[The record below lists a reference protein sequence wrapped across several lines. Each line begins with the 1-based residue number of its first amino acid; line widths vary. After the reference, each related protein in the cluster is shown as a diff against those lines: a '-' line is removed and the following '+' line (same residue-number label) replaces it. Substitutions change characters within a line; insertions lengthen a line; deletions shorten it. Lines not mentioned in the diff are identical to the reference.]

1 MGIFHKVT
9 TSEEFVLNITA
20 AQPKAIN
27 ATTSVDDN
35 AFELMFEPLDG
46 ANGNVIAWSTLYSTY
61 PNRGLQINAQS
72 NPELNRDPVI
82 TYLQANTSQRQDGSE
97 EGIFS
102 LDVTTLTSINDTV
115 IGIQETFNSYFSA
128 EQGGGGVDT
137 LIRTSRSSVS
147 ASNQHFFRLK
157 DGIRVHRNGNS
168 VYVEDTVNSSPR
180 VTWALGTNGSG
191 ATFSESG
198 TVPGYVIGGDTT
210 YEDVRDAANDIRN
223 NIEETFN
230 PTQEHAEYTL
240 TNMPEAF
247 GGIQVLVN
255 GIRVYN
261 WQQIAGTRTLR
272 FFNDVPTV
280 TSPIPGNGD
289 TVLVRYYATAGTAE
303 PLGTEYV
310 LDGGATTW
318 LGYANNLVDSTR
330 FASVDL
336 GMTFTINGTLD
347 DSNRFRGWTIEVKN
361 NTAGQPTCPI
371 GAANDGGTAGRW
383 RLYYG
388 DHNNGNS
395 TQPGWFSTLNSTRF
409 FCNLPINDST
419 LTNQEKIERMVT
431 TFVDNIGNTYNG
443 GTINTVGTTYRTGTN
458 SFEWLLGNNQ
468 GDLYDLNVTLS
479 NISDNNSVVLSNNE
493 TGFIPTYTAYNECDK
508 IQFTDNA
515 SLTID
520 NGNTL
525 KLNYWMAPVFLA
537 NNTRLTI
544 DNASKL
550 QMVGTGK
557 YQITGNG
564 QDVTSP
570 GNGLLFEILNGS
582 SYDVLTS
589 NPVGNETRE
598 FTGFTQY
605 DNGANSSTQW
615 FPAQLANYNGLIEV
629 NFQNSTYFDA
639 SASKSNFA
647 FAPGTYNNFKAIFN
661 KRDGQSQ
668 PSFFLYCA
676 QDKILDNFQLDLLSG
691 GGETGGLQIFG
702 TASTSYTS
710 PDTSNPRFT
719 TFSFNGSIPATE
731 TVDGEVRTGVGA
743 SWWNVTNFTYN
754 SAALWNR
761 FEVRDFEDPPA
772 ANLET
777 FRGRL
782 QNLHLV
788 NFQYQGPETAD
799 GQVGLFPYSAYN
811 VGYGYAQTSG
821 APGENGG
828 FGTTVMSN
836 TYNPDFFF
844 GGQPLDRVIDSFYYQ
859 DNTVEDLKVCI
870 EGSQGLANQPESG
883 GFSSN
888 GTDHGG
894 RNGAVLVNAGGDLGF
909 PNIVNNTVDT
919 SANIYDNTKGGKQ
932 NHPWNETNLQ
942 ESIEHSVGSNGDTTI
957 TATTANQAGQLE
969 PGTTFVQHSSTSVT
983 TISSSLTITSLGG
996 AIRWTSG
1003 LPLPADLSAVNG
1015 VQIVGS
1021 NNTYETSVTLTFDS
1035 DNRDSGTIVFG
1046 TRPGEIQSL
1055 TQFNLVDIV
1064 DSVTSNHTV
1073 TGVDSTTGVITFTPA
1088 LVGDLQSPTF
1098 FETFH
1103 TYVTDAEGLEDVRY
1117 SADNKLIADITYQG
1131 NFNENNG
1138 LNIAY
1143 IRGLSLNT
1151 YKNPNTGGSFV
1162 IPRLYTDYDD
1172 QSGTMIE
1179 GYFGYRRRNGFRPA
1193 FLDKTFNEGEITE
1206 TIVFDPILDPFW
1218 ESNTL
1223 EGIKVFTD
1231 AIDTMKADINKPI
1244 VSTGTVSLGTTAN
1257 SNGLPNNHNT
1267 IYRRIELADNEQLIT
1282 GTKTSYGGRA
1292 SKFSRVFDLDTPV
1305 VDGLAVLNET
1315 IGITLELNHAIL
1327 KGTGAVADTI
1337 LGYNVGDNICELE
1350 VVGTQSLQMD
1360 VLGNS
1365 GGDGIQINN
1374 GGNGALQLDI
1384 STWNVDSVDCNVAA
1398 LILSSNITTV
1408 GNQMYDGTTTQM
1420 SATTLTTAAGDV
1432 TFGGISQGTT
1442 TTIDLDAGTLTTT
1455 GAATFIAGSSIDVT
1469 TAAMGS
1475 TFLLN
1480 DSMMVADTITGGAL
1494 TMANTSRL
1502 EIFNDSTLSGTM
1514 DDSTIIT
1521 DGDLT
1526 LTGNTTSMII
1536 TGFGGDEDVNLGG
1549 TADGD
1554 TIANVADVTY
1564 DNDAHITNN
1573 TITASGTITLSD
1585 QVTGPLG
1592 SNSTFTANTITQP
1605 QTVGNNIDRC
1615 NLIADSVTVV
1625 NATDC
1630 IMDGTTT
1637 NIIIGDSLRNLWLH
1651 DGRVNPG
1658 AGVTTPTSTE
1668 DTITVN
1674 GVDLRLTGNIT
1685 SLGVGSGIRAGYIAT
1700 LNNFIDGNVDCQ
1712 QLFVDKN
1719 ITGSI
1724 IDTYQLNS
1732 TDFPGNDTI
1741 TSNITIGKLLSTDA
1755 DVPTSVIEDNVSS
1768 TISLRHNT
1776 HLILEG
1782 TQEASTSASISGPT
1796 DTNTAQVQF
1805 GTPVEG
1811 GFLTDITILNAAVSD
1826 TQDWSPLSFDN
1837 VDMDATNVG
1846 RIKFASTGDVNILR
1860 GPQPSGTVSDF
1871 DQSSSAQQAWKEDS
1885 PGFVNLDWVGALAV
1899 APIPINTVA
1908 TANGWE
1914 FLIVDQKQAGGEI
1927 WKLIKG
1933 TETTEAGV
1941 FNVRAEVHSTAQTT
1955 VSISNGI
1962 GSDVV
1967 ITTPADFADAPAGS
1981 GDATTPNAEVQAY
1994 YDQAP
1999 WNVILPVEPFT
2010 LTFTRPGV
2018 HRLEVHYTD
2027 LGGTRQQKIIGY
2039 GSAATDTITL
2049 DETEVQINST
2059 ANAYTSAADSLGV
2072 GMGTTA
2078 YLVLGITANIEV
2090 STNNLKSGS
2099 FDRPLSTADAAARF
2113 NSATTTGTVSQ
2124 KKLFLSGS
2132 MLDAEEQSEAAL
2144 SQIWL
2149 EGMSNITQ
2157 TTSTS
2162 ALIEIIIQESN
2173 ANFFG
2178 FQQSRF
2184 TYNENRMSFTSTT
2197 AVSASTEENAS
2208 FMLHTGGTATARA
2221 AQNIATA
2228 GNEFF
2233 GINTVPSV
2241 TFTSP
2246 EQIEEILNE
2255 RDLTKDNVG
2264 NLGLG
2269 IPTDVS

>member
-9 TSEEFVLNITA
+9 TNEEFVLNITA
-20 AQPKAIN
+20 AQPRAVQ
-27 ATTSVDDN
+27 ATTSVDQN

-46 ANGNVIAWSTLYSTY
+46 LNGNVVAWSTLYTKF
-61 PNRGLQINAQS
+61 PNRNLQINGES
-72 NPELNRDPVI
+72 NPQTGSGREASI
-82 TYLQANTSQRQDGSE
+82 TYLTANSSQRQDGSE

-102 LDVTTLTSINDTV
+102 LDVRDLVSTSSTV
-115 IGIQETFNSYFSA
+115 GQITSTFNTFASTGSG
-128 EQGGGGVDT
+128 QDV
-137 LIRTSRSSVS
+137 LLRTSPTSTS
-147 ASNQHFFRLK
+147 AGSEQVFRLK
-157 DGIRVHRNGNS
+157 DGISIHRNGNS
-168 VYVEDTVNSSPR
+168 IYVEDTVNSSPR
-180 VTWALGTNGSG
+180 VTWELATNGSG

-198 TVPGYVIGGDTT
+198 TVPGYIIGGDST
-210 YEDVRDAANDIRN
+210 YEDTRDAANDIRN

-371 GAANDGGTAGRW
+371 GNANDGGTAGRW

-409 FCNLPINDST
+409 FCNLPLNDST

-458 SFEWLLGNNQ
+458 SFEWILGNNQ

-598 FTGFTQY
+598 FTGFAQY

-719 TFSFNGSIPATE
+719 TFSFNGNIPADE

-799 GQVGLFPYSAYN
+799 GEVGLFPYSAYN

-836 TYNPDFFF
+836 TYNPDFFY

-859 DNTVEDLKVCI
+859 DRTVEDLKVAI

-932 NHPWNETNLQ
+932 NHPWNPTDLQ
-942 ESIEHSVGSNGDTTI
+942 ESIEHSVGANGDTTI
-957 TATTANQAGQLE
+957 TATTAEQAGQLE
-969 PGTTFVQHSSTSVT
+969 PGTTFIQHSSTSVT
-983 TISSSLTITSLGG
+983 TISSGLTITSVGG
-996 AIRWTSG
+996 FVRWSSG
-1003 LPLPADLSAVNG
+1003 LPQPADLSAVNG
-1015 VQIVGS
+1015 IRITSS
-1021 NNTYETSVTLTFDS
+1021 NNTYETSVSLTFDS
-1035 DNRDSGTIVFG
+1035 DNRDSGTITFG
-1046 TRPGEIQSL
+1046 NRPGEIQAL
-1055 TQFNLVDIV
+1055 TQFDLVDIV

-1098 FETFH
+1098 FETLH

-1117 SADNKLIADITYQG
+1117 NADNKLIADVTYQG

-1151 YKNPNTGGSFV
+1151 YKNPNTGGSFI

-1172 QSGTMIE
+1172 QSGSMIE

-1193 FLDKTFNEGEITE
+1193 FVDKTFNEGEINE
-1206 TIVFDPILDPFW
+1206 TITFDPILDPYW
-1218 ESNTL
+1218 ETNTTA
-1223 EGIKVFTD
+1223 GIKVFTD
-1231 AIDTMKADINKPI
+1231 AIDIVKGDTDTKPTI
-1244 VSTGTVSLGTTAN
+1244 GGGTLNIETVANGT
-1257 SNGLPNNHNT
+1257 HND
-1267 IYRRIELADNEQLIT
+1267 IYRRVELADNEQLIT
-1282 GTKTSYGGRA
+1282 GTKTSYSGRA
-1292 SKFSRVFDLDTPV
+1292 SKFSRAFDLDLP
-1305 VDGLAVLNET
+1305 VDGNLAVLNET
-1315 IGITLELNHAIL
+1315 IGIAIVVFHNL
-1327 KGTGAVADTI
+1327 MKGTGAVASTI
-1337 LGYNVGDNICELE
+1337 TGYNVGDNEC
-1350 VVGTQSLQMD
+1350 
-1360 VLGNS
+1360 
-1365 GGDGIQINN
+1365 
-1374 GGNGALQLDI
+1374 DI
-1384 STWNVDSVDCNVAA
+1384 
-1398 LILSSNITTV
+1398 LIASSNKLISMDITGNDGGAGITIAHDAGDEIGTVFANSIWNAELLDCGASATFNAKTITTNNDQRYRENTAL
-1408 GNQMYDGTTTQM
+1408 GGTTLQ
-1420 SATTLTTAAGDV
+1420 SANGDI
-1432 TFGGISQGTT
+1432 TFDKVSQGTEA
-1442 TTIDLDAGTLTTT
+1442 TISLDTGTLTTT
-1455 GAATFIAGSSIDVT
+1455 GAATFIAGSSTSVDTV
-1469 TAAMGS
+1469 AMGS
-1475 TFLLN
+1475 TYLLN
-1480 DSMMVADTITGGAL
+1480 DSMMVTNFITGGAL
-1494 TMANTSRL
+1494 TMANNSRL

-1526 LTGNTTSMII
+1526 LTNTTQSMTI
-1536 TGFGGDEDVNLGG
+1536 TGFGGDENVNLGG
-1549 TADGD
+1549 VADGD

-1564 DNDAHITNN
+1564 DADAHITNN

-1592 SNSTFTANTITQP
+1592 SNSTFTAATITQP
-1605 QTVGNNIDRC
+1605 STTGNLIDRC
-1615 NLIADSVTVV
+1615 NLIADSVTVT

-1637 NIIIGDSLRNLWLH
+1637 NIVIGDSLRNLWLH

-1700 LNNFIDGNVDCQ
+1700 LNNFIDGTVDCE

-1719 ITGSI
+1719 ITGSV

-1755 DVPTSVIEDNVSS
+1755 DQPTSVIEDNVSS

-1776 HLILEG
+1776 RLNLEG
-1782 TQEASTSASISGPT
+1782 TQEASTAASISGPT
-1796 DTNTAQVQF
+1796 DTNTAQVDF

-1811 GFLTDITILNAAVSD
+1811 GFLTDITILNTAVSD

-1837 VDMDATNVG
+1837 VDMDATQVG

-1914 FLIVDQKQAGGEI
+1914 FLVVDQKQAGGSI
-1927 WKLIKG
+1927 WKIIKG
-1933 TETTEAGV
+1933 TETSETGV
-1941 FNVRAEVHSTAQTT
+1941 YNLRAEVHSSAQTT
-1955 VSISNGI
+1955 VSVSNGI

-1999 WNVILPVEPFT
+1999 WSVFLPIEPFT
-2010 LTFTRPGV
+2010 LTFTRPGI

-2027 LGGTRQQKIIGY
+2027 LGGVRQAKYLGY
-2039 GSAATDTITL
+2039 GADATDTITL
-2049 DETEVQINST
+2049 DETEVQVNT
-2059 ANAYTSAADSLGV
+2059 TVNAYTSAADSLGV

-2078 YLVLGITANIEV
+2078 YLVLGVTANIEV

-2099 FDRPLSTADAAARF
+2099 FDRPLSTADAATRF

-2162 ALIEIIIQESN
+2162 ALIEIIIQEGN

-2184 TYNENRMSFTSTT
+2184 TYNENRISFTSTT
-2197 AVSASTEENAS
+2197 AVSASTEENSS